1 MFSATSTQVPS
12 FEEYAVAS
20 WSTLY
25 RSAYLLAGNHA
36 DAEDLAQQTLIKAHS
51 AWSKVSASDSM
62 NAYVRRIL
70 TNTFLS
76 SRRPVRRRLELLTD
90 EIPEPRHATGT
101 PSAAVAVPGAAE
113 DRMELWPHVKRLPP
127 QQRAVIVLRYFEDL
141 SEAEIAETLGCSR
154 GTVKS
159 TAHRALKSLKAALGA
174 TDDQTKRAT
183 DGKED

>member
-1 MFSATSTQVPS
+1 MFSTTGTQVPS
-12 FEEYAVAS
+12 FEEYAAVS
-20 WSTLY
+20 WPMLY

-36 DAEDLAQQTLIKAHS
+36 DAEDLAQQTLIKTHG
-51 AWSKVSASDSM
+51 AWAKVSASDSM

-76 SRRPVRRRLELLTD
+76 SRRPRARRLELLTD
-90 EIPEPRHATGT
+90 EVPEWGGTAGT
-101 PSAAVAVPGAAE
+101 PGTDE
-113 DRMELWPHVKRLPP
+113 RMALWPHVKQLPR

-159 TAHRALKSLKAALGA
+159 TAHRALKSLKAAL
-174 TDDQTKRAT
+174 DEQDRL
-183 DGKED
+183 DGQGRTASDRKED